1 MRIHSATLPL
11 RTFDLREVCY
21 EGALER
27 CCLVVGRLRPD
38 IVKVAEQ
45 PPSVTYIDDD
55 GRKRR
60 HIFDFRFTTTE
71 GKRLLA
77 AVKPAAL
84 VAVSGINRIVELVA
98 EQISTSVADFLVLT
112 TEKELSRVD
121 LFNAQ
126 VVNMA
131 TRDLCPESDAAL
143 AKVIRKMNG
152 QASIGELVQRSA
164 LGGYGYDA
172 VVRAVFAGQLR
183 LVEYCNLEFDTLLT
197 RAPKSKA

>member
-1 MRIHSATLPL
+1 
-11 RTFDLREVCY
+11 
-21 EGALER
+21 
-27 CCLVVGRLRPD
+27 
-38 IVKVAEQ
+38 
-45 PPSVTYIDDD
+45 
-55 GRKRR
+55 
-60 HIFDFRFTTTE
+60 
-71 GKRLLA
+71 
-77 AVKPAAL
+77 L

-98 EQISTSVADFLVLT
+98 EQISPSVADFLVLT

-183 LVEYCNLEFDTLLT
+183 LVEYCKLEFDTLLT